1 MSARP
6 TRTPST
12 LNNTRSSV
20 ASSSKKELNGG
31 WFDVQLKTISHHVAE
46 KENAAKVKVNGKVIV
61 VQNEAWEK
69 ILLPSSHLCNPT
81 FSDVFLDFSLFLNEK
96 WRKKLV
102 LNLKMLKK
110 SPPPPQILYFFFS
123 SQNIHSNKLVL
134 RLIINATIWC
144 EITQP

>member
-46 KENAAKVKVNGKVIV
+46 KENATAAKVKVNGKVIV
-61 VQNEAWEK
+61 VQNEAWNTSITVK
-69 ILLPSSHLCNPT
+69 AVKITALIILLL
-81 FSDVFLDFSLFLNEK
+81 E
-96 WRKKLV
+96 
-102 LNLKMLKK
+102 NL
-110 SPPPPQILYFFFS
+110 IL
-123 SQNIHSNKLVL
+123 
-134 RLIINATIWC
+134 
-144 EITQP
+144 